1 MMELAQ
7 KATRTG
13 RTSKHKNST
22 FCNFCKKDINFSRVK
37 ILEKEGWIKRKG
49 KKERCKVIYFR
60 CPHCDKKYL
69 ISVKAHSLDRLEGQV
84 KVILQEFPRTNMFAF
99 NKALDAAKNALV
111 IEQKTL
117 NYIYKK
123 QHPHEGMI

>member
-1 MMELAQ
+1 MERAWKAEKPEQAQNRKYLA
-7 KATRTG
+7 
-13 RTSKHKNST
+13 

-69 ISVKAHSLDRLEGQV
+69 ISVKEHSLDRLEGQV

-117 NYIYKK
+117 NYIYKN
-123 QHPHEGMI
+123 QHPQEGMM